1 MAQNTAIFGQQEF
14 NYEGGGARAA
24 IGGEHIER
32 MRSTKTRTVLH
43 THVGG
48 EMVDDNQRLRW
59 IWGDGVDIE
68 MNENGEVMR
77 MWFRPAG
84 GLMQQVV
91 ERTEGAWVGD
101 GDDAETREP
110 RRLHTLPPGLH
121 NRSVSANCGQQTRGK
136 VHQILC
142 HSNPH

>member
-1 MAQNTAIFGQQEF
+1 MAQNTAIFGQQKF
-14 NYEGGGARAA
+14 NYEGRGARAA

-48 EMVDDNQRLRW
+48 EMVDDNQRLRR
-59 IWGDGVDIE
+59 IWGDGADIE

-91 ERTEGAWVGD
+91 ERTEG
-101 GDDAETREP
+101 T
-110 RRLHTLPPGLH
+110 
-121 NRSVSANCGQQTRGK
+121 
-136 VHQILC
+136 
-142 HSNPH
+142 